1 MFGGYLCICH
11 SLSSQTQ
18 MISSRTFVY
27 NIVKW
32 RLETMCNADVTD
44 IIKNANYKDGYKSFS
59 EGKNVTLQV
68 SC

>member
-1 MFGGYLCICH
+1 
-11 SLSSQTQ
+11 
-18 MISSRTFVY
+18 
-27 NIVKW
+27 
-32 RLETMCNADVTD
+32 MCNADVTD